1 MHVLPLKVLSPHSVY
16 DLKDLHPFVSDL
28 KGFCLPSKF
37 DLKVFFFWS
46 PPSIYISATLQRTDR

>member
-37 DLKVFFFWS
+37 DLKVFFFFVS
-46 PPSIYISATLQRTDR
+46 SLYIHLSNTSKDR

>member
-37 DLKVFFFWS
+37 DLKVLFFFVS
-46 PPSIYISATLQRTDR
+46 SLYIHLSNTSKDR